1 MYDIYELEEYYNDG
15 KIGLFVKT
23 RQCSEEFF
31 DDRAENEEAR
41 RLGHP
46 LSPVQEVRRSP
57 RGYLLEINLRAAL
70 NSFLLSLRHHIVEL
84 L

>member
-31 DDRAENEEAR
+31 DELIEPRMRKLEDSGTPFHLYRKCGDLR
-41 RLGHP
+41 
-46 LSPVQEVRRSP
+46 EVIS
-57 RGYLLEINLRAAL
+57 
-70 NSFLLSLRHHIVEL
+70 
-84 L
+84 